1 MRYIINYIDLYAKLI
16 MKESSKIP
24 ISDSQRLKTVLD
36 LLDISAYKL
45 AKTLGYKTPSSVYHI
60 TEGRNQ
66 LSSDMI
72 NGIVKNY
79 PRVNYLFLKE
89 GKGEALLTMQDKIK
103 GQQELFGF
111 SKEKYIHIS
120 EEKKDYP
127 LKEGENALYFLKE
140 ICEQSKQTTQLLKL
154 IYQEQIEI
162 KKALSNK

>member
-1 MRYIINYIDLYAKLI
+1 
-16 MKESSKIP
+16 MKENPSKAL
-24 ISDSQRLKTVLD
+24 SDAKRLEIVLES
-36 LLDISAYKL
+36 LGITAYGL
-45 AKTLGYKTPSSVYHI
+45 AKKLGYKTASSVYHVK
-60 TEGRNQ
+60 EGRNN

-72 NGIVKNY
+72 HGIVKNY

-89 GKGEALLTMQDKIK
+89 GKGEALLAKQDKIT

-111 SKEKYIHIS
+111 SKEKSIHIS

-127 LKEGENALYFLKE
+127 LEEGKNALYFLKE